1 MVSASGR
8 FSQFQDKAMENRSLD
23 LRKMDGAVQDGN
35 KRLSLQHKN
44 NNLWKKRLNSKSS
57 TQKMQMIF

>member
-35 KRLSLQHKN
+35 KIRKRHTLMPRSLFHTF
-44 NNLWKKRLNSKSS
+44 SS
-57 TQKMQMIF
+57 SSFLHTK